1 MLKGMDFYN
10 LLELYLIN
18 MEIMYWILLQ
28 KQQ

>member
-18 MEIMYWILLQ
+18 MEIMFWILLQ

>member
-10 LLELYLIN
+10 LLELYLIS
-18 MEIMYWILLQ
+18 MEKMYWILLQ

>member
-18 MEIMYWILLQ
+18 MEKMYWILLQ